1 MSFISSNKVGVH
13 NQILKLAEKML
24 ECHMTAV
31 TNYVV
36 TGDSSLSVYILSRPK
51 LLIKETSVC

>member
-1 MSFISSNKVGVH
+1 
-13 NQILKLAEKML
+13 ML

-36 TGDSSLSVYILSRPK
+36 TRDSSLTVYILSRPK